1 VQRWE
6 QATQPAV
13 DAGARVCILRTTLPL
28 DRRGGLLG
36 PLVPMFKLGAG
47 ARLGTGRQYMAMVSL
62 HDWLRAVTFLL
73 EHPTTSGPFNIGMP
87 QPPTNAE
94 FTDAL
99 GDALHRPTVLVAP
112 TFVLRTVLGKVAD
125 DLLGSLRLD
134 SLALRE
140 AGFTFDHHD
149 VVEAL
154 ESALR

>member
-1 VQRWE
+1 
-6 QATQPAV
+6 
-13 DAGARVCILRTTLPL
+13 
-28 DRRGGLLG
+28 
-36 PLVPMFKLGAG
+36 
-47 ARLGTGRQYMAMVSL
+47 
-62 HDWLRAVTFLL
+62 
-73 EHPTTSGPFNIGMP
+73 
-87 QPPTNAE
+87 
-94 FTDAL
+94 L

-154 ESALR
+154 EAALR